1 VIKKRKKAVIIM
13 NMNTLIIFIIRLI
26 IGLAFGIILTRLFKP
41 DWGIYHG
48 VVTGLILV
56 VLAYGMSYYRK
67 FKK

>member
-1 VIKKRKKAVIIM
+1 VIKQRKKAIIM

-26 IGLAFGIILTRLFKP
+26 IGLVFGIILTRLFKP

-48 VVTGLILV
+48 IVTGLVLV
-56 VLAYGMSYYRK
+56 ILAYGMSYYRK

>member
-1 VIKKRKKAVIIM
+1 
-13 NMNTLIIFIIRLI
+13 MNTLIIFIIRLI
-26 IGLAFGIILTRLFKP
+26 IGLVFGIILTRLFKP

-56 VLAYGMSYYRK
+56 ALAYGMSYYRK

>member
-1 VIKKRKKAVIIM
+1 M

-26 IGLAFGIILTRLFKP
+26 IGLAFGILLTRLFKP

>member
-1 VIKKRKKAVIIM
+1 
-13 NMNTLIIFIIRLI
+13 MNTLIIFIIRLI

-48 VVTGLILV
+48 IFTGLILV
-56 VLAYGMSYYRK
+56 ALSYGMSYYRK

>member
-1 VIKKRKKAVIIM
+1 M